1 VTTITINKPPKQA
14 HRVRKKLLATGLTV
28 TTALTT
34 GFAAADPIT
43 VVSRVGSYGA
53 AQDAAL
59 FTDASKNSG
68 IEIIGRVSNGSYLN
82 QTLAG
87 V

>member
-1 VTTITINKPPKQA
+1 MTTITINKPPKQA

-53 AQDAAL
+53 AQLKSLVEFAHERDL
-59 FTDASKNSG
+59 
-68 IEIIGRVSNGSYLN
+68 ELEVW
-82 QTLAG
+82 
-87 V
+87 